1 MAIVVNIK
9 DKEKPMSRREFL
21 VECQL
26 KHGWTAEQASR
37 RWRAVES
44 ATRAQL
50 NFGEMTS
57 DEMWEYLNDYA
68 KVEALI

>member
-1 MAIVVNIK
+1 MANVVNIK

-57 DEMWEYLNDYA
+57 DEMWEYIHNYER
-68 KVEALI
+68 VEELI